1 MALGAEWKARLPGND
16 SATPARGGRKPVTS
30 RGELEHVAF
39 ELFAEQ
45 GFEAT
50 TVDDIARAAGIGRRT
65 FFRYFPSKNDLPW
78 GAFDEQLDQL
88 RADLRGYPADQP
100 LMDVV
105 RAALVDFNRVPDAEV
120 PWHRR
125 RMALIL
131 RVPALQAHS
140 TLRYANWR
148 QVVAEFVAERLGVPV
163 HALEPQTIAYAT
175 LGVALASYEQWLRDE
190 SQDLAALMASAM
202 TGLAESFAGVR
213 TT

>member
-1 MALGAEWKARLPGND
+1 
-16 SATPARGGRKPVTS
+16 VTS
-30 RGELEHVAF
+30 RAELEHVAF
-39 ELFAEQ
+39 ELFAAQ

-50 TVDDIARAAGIGRRT
+50 TVDEIARAAGIGRRT
-65 FFRYFPSKNDLPW
+65 FFRYFPSKNDIPW

-88 RADLRGYPADQP
+88 RADLRAYPAERP

-105 RAALVDFNRVPDAEV
+105 RAALVEFNRVPSSEL

-148 QVVAEFVAERLGVPV
+148 QVIAEFVAQRLDQPV
-163 HALEPQTIAYAT
+163 DALEPQTIAYAT

-190 SQDLAALMASAM
+190 SQDLAVLMESAM
-202 TGLAESFAGVR
+202 TGLSERFTGVR
-213 TT
+213 AG